1 MIFKC
6 KHKFSDLV
14 VYSDST
20 EKDNKEHPKDYKDV
34 IHHLYCTNCDTKLD
48 LEYAKIKGGVS
59 EFLKR
64 KH

>member
-20 EKDNKEHPKDYKDV
+20 EKDNKKYPKHYKDV
-34 IHHLYCTNCDTKLD
+34 IHHLYCTNCDTKLN
-48 LEYAKIKGGVS
+48 LEYVKMINV
-59 EFLKR
+59 
-64 KH
+64 

>member
-34 IHHLYCTNCDTKLD
+34 THHLYCANCDTKLD
-48 LEYAKIKGGVS
+48 LEYAKMKGGVS

-64 KH
+64 

>member
-6 KHKFSDLV
+6 KHRFSDLV
-14 VYSDST
+14 IYSDST

-34 IHHLYCTNCDTKLD
+34 TYHLYCTNCNTKLD
-48 LEYAKIKGGVS
+48 LKYAKMKGSAS

-64 KH
+64 

>member
-34 IHHLYCTNCDTKLD
+34 TYHLYCTNCDTKLD
-48 LEYAKIKGGVS
+48 LEYVKFKT
-59 EFLKR
+59 K
-64 KH
+64 

>member
-6 KHKFSDLV
+6 KHKFRDLV

-34 IHHLYCTNCDTKLD
+34 THHLYCTNCDTRLD
-48 LEYAKIKGGVS
+48 ILYAKMKGGVS

-64 KH
+64 QH